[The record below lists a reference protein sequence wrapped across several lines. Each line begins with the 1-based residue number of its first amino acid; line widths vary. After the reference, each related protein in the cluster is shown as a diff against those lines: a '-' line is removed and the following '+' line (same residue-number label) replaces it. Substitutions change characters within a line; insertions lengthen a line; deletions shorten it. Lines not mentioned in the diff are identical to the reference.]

1 MQKAKEILKLTRE
14 FLYTAIVLVVLVI
27 LVKGCHDQATL
38 QEDNTALMNFVRA
51 HNYIT
56 EQTSVIE
63 QTEKNL
69 VE

>member
-14 FLYTAIVLVVLVI
+14 FLYTAVVLVVLVI
-27 LVKGCHDQATL
+27 LVKGCHDQSSL

-56 EQTSVIE
+56 EQTSTIE
-63 QTEKNL
+63 QTEKNP
-69 VE
+69 EE